1 MTLEIFF
8 CSHKQRNELAFIRVL
23 KLITF
28 MVGQII
34 TFMVK
39 ILLHLWLVSN
49 LLHLWWIF
57 ITPMVGITFMVSI
70 AWINNSRAKQLQR
83 NEQKSVLQVQI

>member
-57 ITPMVGITFMVSI
+57 ITPMVGITFMVII

>member
-1 MTLEIFF
+1 MFF
-8 CSHKQRNELAFIRVL
+8 CSHKQRTELAFIRVL

-39 ILLHLWLVSN
+39 MLLHLWLVSN
-49 LLHLWWIF
+49 LLHLWVIF
-57 ITPMVGITFMVSI
+57 ITPMVGITFIVSI
-70 AWINNSRAKQLQR
+70 A
-83 NEQKSVLQVQI
+83 

>member
-34 TFMVK
+34 TFVVK